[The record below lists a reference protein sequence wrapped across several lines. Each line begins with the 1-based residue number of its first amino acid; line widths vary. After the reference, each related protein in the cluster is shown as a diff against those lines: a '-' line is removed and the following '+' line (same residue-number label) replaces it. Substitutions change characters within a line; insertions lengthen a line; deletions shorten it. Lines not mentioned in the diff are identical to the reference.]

1 MNSAVRAGLGGL
13 SILAVMALMAGLLL
27 PTGRVSASASEAP
40 PLLATTSQA
49 GVAGSAAELAE
60 AVPSPNGL
68 TLVDSHVEELGGKD
82 APETL
87 TVAESKFNGS
97 DRTAV
102 TVMFIAGGN
111 WDADAV
117 LAVGGERR
125 ASGVTV
131 GQERGV
137 LVEGDL
143 ITSIEW
149 QRSDGIIV
157 QIVARGAMTQD
168 DILRYATSVAE
179 MGS

>member
-1 MNSAVRAGLGGL
+1 MNSTVRAGLGGL
-13 SILAVMALMAGLLL
+13 LILALMALMAGQLF
-27 PTGRVSASASEAP
+27 PTGRALASGSQAP
-40 PLLATTSQA
+40 PVLAGTSQA
-49 GVAGSAAELAE
+49 GVVGSATELAE
-60 AVPSPNGL
+60 AVPSPDGL
-68 TLVDSHVEELGGKD
+68 TLVDTHVEELGGKD
-82 APETL
+82 APEVL
-87 TVAESKFNGS
+87 TIAEAKFNGS

-125 ASGVTV
+125 ASEVTV
-131 GQERGV
+131 GQDRGV

-143 ITSIEW
+143 VTSIGW

-157 QIVARGAMTQD
+157 QIVARGSMTQD